1 MLKQL
6 LIIIS
11 IVGISF
17 AQIQHEGTPKYF
29 DSQMDVV
36 NFINIDK
43 TNRVDRNFHPMVF
56 QFGNEYDV
64 DINFLIS
71 IANCLGLSICVKTLE
86 ATIVSGFEYSLEIFL
101 ITLTLK
107 KSIIVFNPFLL
118 AILPTLI
125 EGSTPIAF
133 IPNFLYVGRFP
144 STFPRNLEPITIFAS
159 LF

>member
-11 IVGISF
+11 IIGISF

-43 TNRVDRNFHPMVF
+43 TNMVDRNFHPMVF

-64 DINFLIS
+64 AINFL
-71 IANCLGLSICVKTLE
+71 K
-86 ATIVSGFEYSLEIFL
+86 
-101 ITLTLK
+101 
-107 KSIIVFNPFLL
+107 
-118 AILPTLI
+118 
-125 EGSTPIAF
+125 
-133 IPNFLYVGRFP
+133 
-144 STFPRNLEPITIFAS
+144 
-159 LF
+159 